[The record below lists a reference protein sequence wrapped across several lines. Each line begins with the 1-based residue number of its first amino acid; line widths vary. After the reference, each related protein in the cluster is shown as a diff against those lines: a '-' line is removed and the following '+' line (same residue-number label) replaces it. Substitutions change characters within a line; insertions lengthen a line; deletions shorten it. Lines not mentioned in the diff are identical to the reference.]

1 MTRSNHLV
9 GSRAALA
16 ALLGATLLAAPALAS
31 SDDSPTQPP
40 AMGDPPAPPPAK
52 DGAKGRDRGFLGG
65 PPVDPLAAEGR
76 QGFGRE
82 GRPGA
87 GGARGEGRAMAMLV
101 DAVKKTEPTP
111 EQSEAIQLY
120 LGEVREK
127 ARRFSEEHGEEM
139 RQLMRVRGELVRA
152 GEPTDE
158 VDAKLADLRAK
169 VVNPREVVEKV
180 TSLLDPERQEK
191 LRDFMEAAR
200 RAAMEDARRR
210 RGGDEPGM
218 KGDGFATGADP
229 MRDGPRRGRGGDA
242 PRRRGAEAPP
252 LDLGD
257 GPVDGAGRPPR
268 GPAKDPASRPAP
280 PPPPP
285 PPGAGG

>member
-1 MTRSNHLV
+1 MHRSRHLTR
-9 GSRAALA
+9 SRAALA

-31 SDDSPTQPP
+31 SDDSPKQPP
-40 AMGDPPAPPPAK
+40 ATGEQPAPPPS
-52 DGAKGRDRGFLGG
+52 KGGGKNRDRGLLGG
-65 PPVDPLAAEGR
+65 PSVDPLAAEGR

-87 GGARGEGRAMAMLV
+87 AGARPEGRAMAMLV

-111 EQSEAIQLY
+111 EQSAAIQLY
-120 LGEVREK
+120 LEEVREK
-127 ARRFSEEHGEEM
+127 ARRFSDEHGEEM

-158 VDAKLADLRAK
+158 VDAELAVLRAK
-169 VVNPREVVEKV
+169 VVNPREIVEKV

-191 LRDFMEAAR
+191 LGDFIEAAR

-210 RGGDEPGM
+210 RGGEAPGM
-218 KGDGFATGADP
+218 KDGAATGADP
-229 MRDGPRRGRGGDA
+229 MREGPRRPRGDA
-242 PRRRGAEAPP
+242 PRRRGQDAPP

-257 GPVDGAGRPPR
+257 GPGDGAGAGAGKGAP
-268 GPAKDPASRPAP
+268 KDPANRPAP

-285 PPGAGG
+285 PPTAGG